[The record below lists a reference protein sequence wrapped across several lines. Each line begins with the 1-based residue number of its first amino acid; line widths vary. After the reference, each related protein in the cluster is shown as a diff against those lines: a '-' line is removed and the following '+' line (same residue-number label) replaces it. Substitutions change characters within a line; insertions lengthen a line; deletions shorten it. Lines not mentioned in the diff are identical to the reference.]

1 MPTCTSSNV
10 NKGSYMA
17 YVDWSVY
24 GGRVTGVGD
33 EEQKAERVSGWHFHA
48 SGAQRNEIHR

>member
-1 MPTCTSSNV
+1 
-10 NKGSYMA
+10 MA